1 MTETTAH
8 DPAEAAETAY
18 EIAGPRVGDEF
29 SPAAVRDICRRAA
42 YDMGIENREAHP
54 DMLPTI
60 AAEAARRMKAEVAGQ
75 QVASRSVPGH
85 VAGMDVLAALPK
97 PGWVMDYSGRDF
109 RHQSGASFTL
119 SQDDEGI
126 TIHFGRPMPSSVEIV
141 HLDRP
146 TTTAQRVAG
155 IITALT
161 FQD

>member
-1 MTETTAH
+1 MTDTTAH
-8 DPAEAAETAY
+8 DPAEAAEAAY
-18 EIAGPRVGDEF
+18 EFAGPRVGDEF

-42 YDMGIENREAHP
+42 YDMGIQDRGAHA
-54 DMLPTI
+54 DMLPVI
-60 AAEAARRMKAEVAGQ
+60 AAEAARRMNAEVAGQ
-75 QVASRSVPGH
+75 EVAARSVPGH

-119 SQDDEGI
+119 SKDDEGI
-126 TIHFGRPMPSSVEIV
+126 EIHFCRPMPSTVEIV
-141 HLDRP
+141 HLDR
-146 TTTAQRVAG
+146 TTSTARRVAG